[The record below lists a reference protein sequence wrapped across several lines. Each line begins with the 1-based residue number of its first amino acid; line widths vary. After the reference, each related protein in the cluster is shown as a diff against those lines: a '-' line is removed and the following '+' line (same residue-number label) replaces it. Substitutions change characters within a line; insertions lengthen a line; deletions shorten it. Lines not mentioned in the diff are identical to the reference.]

1 MFFRRLCACH
11 TVGKAPSVSIL
22 RPQAGPPEAPQH
34 LSPEPGRLLSFLL
47 EVDKGLKD
55 VNTIYKDSQFWK
67 ATKQLGKKKN
77 CFPLN

>member
-1 MFFRRLCACH
+1 M
-11 TVGKAPSVSIL
+11 
-22 RPQAGPPEAPQH
+22 
-34 LSPEPGRLLSFLL
+34 LSFLL